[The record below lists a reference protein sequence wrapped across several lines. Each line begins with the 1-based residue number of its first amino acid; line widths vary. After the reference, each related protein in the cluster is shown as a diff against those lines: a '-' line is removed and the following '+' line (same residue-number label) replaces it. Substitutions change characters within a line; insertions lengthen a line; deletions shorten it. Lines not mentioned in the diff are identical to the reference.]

1 VEKIRRTRHQEH
13 SRRTDILERFG
24 KHHDDEFWIRQIET
38 QVPQDQE
45 HGEIEKVRERFGKF
59 FRKLRVGS
67 ERSHI
72 RKETRFVF
80 QSSVSKHARHLERA
94 PKDANLVR
102 PGHDGVGD
110 EPRRRKL

>member
-24 KHHDDEFWIRQIET
+24 EHYNEFWIRQIEA

-45 HGEIEKVRERFGKF
+45 RGEIKKVRERFGKF

-72 RKETRFVF
+72 RKETRIVF
-80 QSSVSKHARHLERA
+80 QSSVSKHARHLDRA
-94 PKDANLVR
+94 PENANLVR